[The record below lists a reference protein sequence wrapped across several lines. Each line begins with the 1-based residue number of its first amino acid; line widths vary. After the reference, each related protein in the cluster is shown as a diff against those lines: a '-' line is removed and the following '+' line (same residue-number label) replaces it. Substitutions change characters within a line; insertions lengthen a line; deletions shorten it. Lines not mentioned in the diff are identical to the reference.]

1 MQTEDHNPA
10 REPTGWDP
18 ATPFETVV
26 AAHQREL
33 LAHALR
39 ILGERTL
46 AEDVLQETFLKAYR
60 ALTGLPEGSNIR
72 AWLYRILVNTSYDKL
87 DRQKTRQKAMESLR
101 ETAERQTTEVEE
113 TGLPEDVRRQV
124 EDAIRS
130 LPEKYRGALLL
141 RSIQGL
147 PYSGVAEALAIP
159 ETTARSLVHRGKG
172 LLLPKLTHLLK
183 DIDF

>member
-1 MQTEDHNPA
+1 MQTEEQTPG
-10 REPTGWDP
+10 REPAGWDP
-18 ATPFETVV
+18 ETPFETVV

-60 ALTGLPEGSNIR
+60 ALDGLPRGSNIR

-101 ETAERQTTEVEE
+101 ETAEQRTENEQ
-113 TGLPEDVRRQV
+113 TGLDEDVRRQV
-124 EDAIRS
+124 EDAILS
-130 LPEKYRGALLL
+130 LPEKYRGALQL

-183 DIDF
+183 DMDF